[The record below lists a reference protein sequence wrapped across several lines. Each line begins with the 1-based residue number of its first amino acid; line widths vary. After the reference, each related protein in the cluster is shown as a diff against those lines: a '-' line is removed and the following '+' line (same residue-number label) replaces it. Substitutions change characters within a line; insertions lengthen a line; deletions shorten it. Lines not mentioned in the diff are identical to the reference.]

1 MTTIREGLCRNF
13 CPYYKP
19 SKDEELACLGFTVI
33 ERLIGKGW
41 AISFDTRDK
50 GFEER
55 TKKVLLEV
63 LCAACPF
70 FENDCDFVTGSSQL
84 AMRGVHSPGPSP
96 RQKSHSY

>member
-41 AISFDTRDK
+41 TIPFDTPDNGCEDK
-50 GFEER
+50 NQEGAFR
-55 TKKVLLEV
+55 
-63 LCAACPF
+63 
-70 FENDCDFVTGSSQL
+70 GSL
-84 AMRGVHSPGPSP
+84 RGVSFLSK
-96 RQKSHSY
+96 RL